1 MIILWISLQKHGNNV
16 EPTHRKCTYD
26 QNPTIY
32 PELGK
37 ARPIAP
43 WLKASTIGRIC
54 PQWTSLLLL
63 AWHARYA
70 EDVCKNEY
78 RVEQNPNGQSK
89 DSRISDSDRLKARA
103 RGVLSTARLQN
114 KTHDT
119 LRYNSYCTYLTSE
132 LPCAFA
138 WRVVF
143 FF

>member
-1 MIILWISLQKHGNNV
+1 
-16 EPTHRKCTYD
+16 
-26 QNPTIY
+26 
-32 PELGK
+32 
-37 ARPIAP
+37 
-43 WLKASTIGRIC
+43 
-54 PQWTSLLLL
+54 LL

-143 FF
+143 FFWLVLALLTLPSARPTSSENKFQRAKDLII